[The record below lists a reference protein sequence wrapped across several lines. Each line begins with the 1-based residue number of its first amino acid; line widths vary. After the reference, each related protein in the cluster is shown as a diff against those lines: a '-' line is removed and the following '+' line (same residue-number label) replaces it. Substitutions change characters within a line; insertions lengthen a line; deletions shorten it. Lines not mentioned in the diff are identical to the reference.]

1 MVGDRRRN
9 LDVFRVAS
17 GDEVVL
23 VISWSGARVDFGA
36 LTDAERAVARDAAH
50 GLSNLQ
56 IAKRRRRAPR
66 TVANQLSSAFRKLGV
81 SSRADLIARYAQDDS
96 D

>member
-1 MVGDRRRN
+1 MVADRRRN
-9 LDVFRVAS
+9 LDVFRVAR

-23 VISWSGARVDFGA
+23 VISWSGARLDLGV
-36 LTDAERAVARDAAH
+36 LTEAERAVACDAVR

-56 IAKRRRRAPR
+56 IAKRRNRAPR
-66 TVANQLSSAFRKLGV
+66 TVANQLASAFRKLGV

-96 D
+96 E